1 QPVLRYSASFHSSF
15 PVIWRVFL
23 SSRTM
28 VRTSQGVS
36 MNKVFR
42 LLTAAVFA
50 VVSLSGVAF
59 AQTAATGNIEGVVT
73 DTTGAV
79 LPGVTVVVKNMG
91 TNVTRELVTDDAGR
105 YRANALQPGVY
116 EVTATLGGF
125 QSATF
130 GNLQVPVGQTLAAD
144 IRMRA
149 AGITETVTVEAESP
163 LIDTRRTDVSN
174 VVGETAISNLPIN
187 GRRWENFVLLGPG
200 VPN

>member
-1 QPVLRYSASFHSSF
+1 
-15 PVIWRVFL
+15 
-23 SSRTM
+23 
-28 VRTSQGVS
+28 

-91 TNVTRELVTDDAGR
+91 TNVPRELVTDDAGR

-125 QSATF
+125 RSATF

-144 IRMRA
+144 IRMR
-149 AGITETVTVEAESP
+149 
-163 LIDTRRTDVSN
+163 
-174 VVGETAISNLPIN
+174 
-187 GRRWENFVLLGPG
+187 
-200 VPN
+200 